1 MSGLRA
7 WMVQRASA
15 VYMLFFIVFVLAHF
29 LVDPP
34 HSYSAWRDWVAS
46 PGVGIGATVFCAA
59 LLVHAW
65 VGLRDVILDYVRPV
79 ALRVPV
85 LGLLG
90 LVLAALAAWLVRI
103 LWLGHS

>member
-15 VYMLFFIVFVLAHF
+15 VYMLFFIVFLLVHF

-34 HSYSAWRDWVAS
+34 HSYPAWRGWISRPEIGIAAS
-46 PGVGIGATVFCAA
+46 VFGVA
-59 LLVHAW
+59 LLAHAW
-65 VGLRDVILDYVRPV
+65 VGLRDVILDYVRPI
-79 ALRVPV
+79 ALRVPL

-90 LVLAALAAWLVRI
+90 FALAALGAWLVRI
-103 LWLGHS
+103 LWLGHG